1 MLIKAPFVTEEA
13 IEVFGLNEIEN
24 KSEYTVVINGEE
36 IEAVLMAE
44 ANKEPEFV
52 ITCTGLVFYIGK
64 NYNKPRVYAKKL
76 KQLEKDGVIE
86 WRDYDPEDVFPELRP
101 AKIW

>member
-13 IEVFGLNEIEN
+13 IEVFGLNEVED
-24 KSEYTVVINGEE
+24 KADYTVVINGEE

-64 NYNKPRVYAKKL
+64 NCNKPRVYAKKL

-86 WRDYDPEDVFPELRP
+86 WRDYDPDDVFPELRP